1 MQKLPVNNFER
12 IKDTSGF
19 NKDFIKK
26 YKEESDK
33 GYFLEFDVQYLEKLH
48 ELHNDLLF
56 LPERVVKLVTNL
68 HDKAEFLIH
77 IKNLKQTLNHGLILK
92 KVYRVIKVNQN
103 AWLKPYIDMDT
114 DLRKKAKNEFD
125 ELYSF

>member
-12 IKDTSGF
+12 VKDTSGF

-48 ELHNDLLF
+48 DLHNDLL
-56 LPERVVKLVTNL
+56 PERVEKLVANL

-77 IKNLKQTLNHGLILK
+77 IKNLKKH
-92 KVYRVIKVNQN
+92 
-103 AWLKPYIDMDT
+103 
-114 DLRKKAKNEFD
+114 
-125 ELYSF
+125 